1 VNVAQ
6 DDGFELLEEKVK
18 RAAELVKALRQEN
31 KELEQQRRQAEAR
44 LKEAEKGLGALEKQ
58 KGAAAAD
65 HQRVEQLDEEVAT
78 LRHEREEVRRR
89 IAKLVAVLDEVE

>member
-6 DDGFELLEEKVK
+6 DDGFLLLEEKVK
-18 RAAELVKALRQEN
+18 RAADLVKALRQEN
-31 KELEQQRRQAEAR
+31 KDLEQQRRQAEAR
-44 LKEAEKGLGALEKQ
+44 LKDAEKGLATLEKQ
-58 KGAAAAD
+58 KGTAAAD